1 MLKPTLPDLLKTS
14 VRSIVKNKGRTVLT
28 SLGIIIGVTSVILLT
43 SIGNGLKNYIA
54 QQFESLGSNLVYVI
68 PGKMF
73 QEGGGFSQSAGRGF
87 LTTSFD
93 LKDIQNLKRNL
104 KGTSAVIGVIELS
117 GKAKFKN
124 REEDITV
131 FAGSYLYG
139 EISNTIPEE
148 GKGVWFTK
156 EDETNKAQ
164 VGVIG
169 SEVPVKLFKN
179 ENPLNKTITVNS
191 KKIKIIGIAPKKG
204 GGLGGGSV
212 DEAIYVPLDL
222 GFSLAGNQNVQSI
235 LIKVTDKNDIDSVK
249 KQAEKI
255 MLKKFD
261 KDTFSVVDQSQ
272 ILSNI
277 NSILST
283 LTVALSGIAAIS
295 LLVGGI
301 GIMNIMI
308 ATVTERTREIGLR
321 KAVGATPKAILLQFL
336 FEAVILACLGGL
348 AGVFLGVI
356 LTQGIN
362 RFFPAKVTLDS
373 ILLAFLVSSAVGI
386 VFGVAPARKASKLS
400 PIEALRYE

>member
-1 MLKPTLPDLLKTS
+1 MLKPTISDLLKTS
-14 VRSIVKNKGRTVLT
+14 IRSIVKNKGRTVLT

-54 QQFESLGSNLVYVI
+54 QQFEALGSNLIYI
-68 PGKMF
+68 LPGKIF
-73 QEGGGFSQSAGRGF
+73 QEGGEFNPTVGGGF
-87 LTTSFD
+87 LSTSFD
-93 LKDIQNLKRNL
+93 QKDIQNLKRNL
-104 KGTSAVIGVIELS
+104 KGVDAVIGNIELA

-124 REEDITV
+124 REEDITLV
-131 FAGSYLYG
+131 ATSYLYG
-139 EISNTIPEE
+139 EISNSLPKE
-148 GKGVWFTK
+148 GNGSWFTK
-156 EDETNKAQ
+156 EDETNGAQ

-169 SEVPVKLFKN
+169 SDVPDKLFKN

-191 KKIKIIGIAPKKG
+191 KKIKLIGTAPKKG
-204 GGLGGGSV
+204 GGLGGGHI
-212 DEAIYVPLDL
+212 DEAIYVPLDI
-222 GFSLAGNQNVQSI
+222 GFSLSGNQNIQSI
-235 LIKVTDKNDIDSVK
+235 LIHVIDKNNIENVK

-272 ILSNI
+272 ILSSI

-283 LTVALSGIAAIS
+283 LTIALSGIAAIS

-301 GIMNIMI
+301 GIMNIMLI
-308 ATVTERTREIGLR
+308 TVTERTREIGLR
-321 KAVGATPKAILLQFL
+321 KAVGAMPKAILLQFL

-348 AGVFLGVI
+348 AGVFLGAI